1 MSAIAIKSRALIIE
15 RHNMTVYQKIPT
27 EERSL
32 ARLRIRESTLRQQ
45 AQQLQARAEHLER
58 VGRGHLER
66 YARRVDAHEKI
77 VLGALV
83 KKAGLDV
90 CRVDAVTTTEQ
101 QQNDVVLSS
110 IGSKV
115 ENKQAALGSTPSKQQ
130 LNDVVLSSMDCRVA
144 DLSTSYDRE
153 LILGGLLWLASV
165 LSQSPGDGV
174 PVPGHDVLRDAG
186 RLAGAN
192 IADKTT
198 RRARS

>member
-1 MSAIAIKSRALIIE
+1 MNAIAIKSRVLIIE
-15 RHNMTVYQKIPT
+15 RHNMTIYQKTPSGDN
-27 EERSL
+27 SL
-32 ARLRIRESTLRQQ
+32 ARLRIRETALRQQ

-83 KKAGLDV
+83 KKANLDV

-110 IGSKV
+110 MGSNEGGKP
-115 ENKQAALGSTPSKQQ
+115 AALGSTPSKQQ

-165 LSQSPGDGV
+165 LHQPAGSEVLV
-174 PVPGHDVLRDAG
+174 PAHDVLRNAG